1 MSEEAR
7 GVVADVLAKGEV
19 DGVLGLREDE
29 GAVGPHYFRQGDDLT
44 GLVLSPKYALPLV
57 IRWFHQYSPD
67 TKVGAVLRGCEE
79 RALVELSKRRQVDL
93 EKVEVIGLACTAE
106 EAKECGCVSR
116 SPTKVM
122 IGTSSEGLPERREL
136 RALPDTDGMARLDYW
151 QTQYSKCIKC
161 YGCKNVCP
169 VCACEVCMMADH
181 GWVRGGALPPK
192 FATFHLIKAYHMAD
206 RCIECRECEAACPV
220 SIPLAEMYGRLLR
233 DVERRFGYVTGADP
247 EERPPLLTTLMDEPI
262 LEEEEEGGG

>member
-7 GVVADVLAKGEV
+7 GVVAEVLAKGEV
-19 DGVLGLREDE
+19 DGVLALREDE
-29 GAVGPHYFRQGDDLT
+29 GAVGPHYFRNGDDLD
-44 GLVLSPKYALPLV
+44 GLVLSPRYALPLV
-57 IRWFHQYSPD
+57 LRWFRLHSPD
-67 TKVGAVLRGCEE
+67 TLVGAVLRGCEE

-93 EKVEVIGLACTAE
+93 EKVVVIGLACTAE
-106 EAKECGCVSR
+106 EAKECGCVSG
-116 SPTKVM
+116 SPTNVM
-122 IGTSSEGLPERREL
+122 IGTPTEDLPERREF
-136 RALPDTDGMARLDYW
+136 RALPDADDGARLEYW
-151 QTQYSKCIKC
+151 KAQYSKCIKC

-181 GWVRGGALPPK
+181 GWVRGGSLPPK

-233 DVERRFGYVTGADP
+233 DVERRFDYVTGADP
-247 EERPPLLTTLMDEPI
+247 EQRPPLLTTLMDEPI
-262 LEEEEEGGG
+262 LEEEGEGGG